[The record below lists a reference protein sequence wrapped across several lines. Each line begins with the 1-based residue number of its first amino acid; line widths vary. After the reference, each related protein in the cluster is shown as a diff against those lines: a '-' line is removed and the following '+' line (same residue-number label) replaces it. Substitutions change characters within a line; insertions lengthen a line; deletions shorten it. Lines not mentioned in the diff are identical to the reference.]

1 MSAIITCVNLL
12 AVPGL
17 TPGPCYANT
26 ALAHNKPATVDV
38 AAKAK
43 RDIRSLM
50 KDDAMTISCGENC
63 HKIRTAAYR
72 GFERR

>member
-1 MSAIITCVNLL
+1 MIAIITCVKLL

-17 TPGPCYANT
+17 TPGPCEEKA
-26 ALAHNKPATVDV
+26 AFAHNKPATADM

-43 RDIRSLM
+43 RDTRYLM
-50 KDDAMTISCGENC
+50 EDDAMTISCARSC
-63 HKIRTAAYR
+63 QKIRAAAYP